1 MRLTKPLIAWSLYDW
16 ASSPVPTLH
25 ATFIFSVFFTT
36 AVMPEGGTAAWA
48 WMTSAT
54 AFALAIAAPVFGR
67 IADTT
72 GASKK
77 LLGLAT
83 AIGAIATASLWF
95 IEPDVSFATAA
106 LMLSALSIFAME
118 VSFVFYNAML
128 PAVARPEGYGR
139 ASGLAWGLGYAGAI
153 LALVL
158 VLVLFVLP
166 DIPAFGIGTKGA
178 ANIRITMCF
187 AALWLCI
194 FAAPLFL
201 VVHTPPPVASKKS
214 FAQQFKAS
222 IAVAMKIPDMPRF
235 LLARMLF
242 ADGLVTLFAFGGI
255 YAAKVFGFSQTMV
268 LVFAIVLNITAGIGA
283 AVGGF
288 ADDRFGSTR
297 VMRTSLIILA
307 LLGGIAILAP
317 SQAVFWV
324 AGAALGLF
332 IGPVQS
338 SARVYVAHKAPEEHR
353 ASMFGL
359 MMLSGK
365 ATSFIGPL
373 LYGVLIT
380 ATGNERAG
388 MIVVIVMIAAG
399 YLVMPR
405 R

>member
-1 MRLTKPLIAWSLYDW
+1 
-16 ASSPVPTLH
+16 
-25 ATFIFSVFFTT
+25 
-36 AVMPEGGTAAWA
+36 
-48 WMTSAT
+48 
-54 AFALAIAAPVFGR
+54 
-67 IADTT
+67 
-72 GASKK
+72 
-77 LLGLAT
+77 
-83 AIGAIATASLWF
+83 
-95 IEPDVSFATAA
+95 
-106 LMLSALSIFAME
+106 
-118 VSFVFYNAML
+118 
-128 PAVARPEGYGR
+128 
-139 ASGLAWGLGYAGAI
+139 
-153 LALVL
+153 
-158 VLVLFVLP
+158 
-166 DIPAFGIGTKGA
+166 
-178 ANIRITMCF
+178 
-187 AALWLCI
+187 
-194 FAAPLFL
+194 
-201 VVHTPPPVASKKS
+201 
-214 FAQQFKAS
+214 
-222 IAVAMKIPDMPRF
+222 
-235 LLARMLF
+235 
-242 ADGLVTLFAFGGI
+242 
-255 YAAKVFGFSQTMV
+255 MV